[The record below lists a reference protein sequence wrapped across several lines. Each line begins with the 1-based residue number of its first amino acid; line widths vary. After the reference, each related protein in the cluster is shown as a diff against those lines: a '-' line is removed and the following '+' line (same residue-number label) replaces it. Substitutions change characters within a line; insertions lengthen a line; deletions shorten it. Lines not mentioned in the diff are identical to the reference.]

1 MPIFGTQMH
10 IVTFIFVCIEI
21 VIFFY
26 LIIFRLARPDDKT
39 VFLNIVLI
47 FLLLLYNVT
56 GGLLPDPK
64 LPGSFFLQ
72 EIIAYATGFIVP
84 CYFPYYAYKAF
95 GLQRLK
101 FHAYKGVF
109 LYLISPYLL
118 FVMVFA
124 LADNLKIAQYILILP
139 VIYATWFVFLLFKAI
154 RDKYNNDFSS
164 AESKQEL
171 IVLLLSLAPWI
182 SLPIISF
189 LNISQSI
196 EASVTNIGFLLLLS
210 LQVKQ
215 NINQIRIDHEKLIE
229 SELRLRTWNTNLQ
242 DEVNKR
248 TIELEKAHQIRSTNF
263 IYLVHETKTPLTL
276 IQNYLEEYINKNGSD
291 ENLEIVKGGVDKLT
305 ADMINLF
312 DIERY
317 SKGFDVYRHNKISNF
332 SEILKSCLPLFEY
345 YCNKLNITF
354 DVSLEKNIYIKADPN
369 AINRIT
375 NNIIENA
382 IKFSEE
388 GGKIKIFLSQK
399 DEKIIFS
406 VQDDGIGISPSLQ
419 KKIFEP
425 YFQIGHKNTSLQGM
439 GLGLPIVK
447 KVVDSLEGEIAI
459 ESDPKNRTGTKVII
473 ILTKHDLKPED
484 APVQNSNSSSI
495 SSYQFADYSI
505 EDSIYLPERKSIL
518 LIEDNIAMLNFLS
531 NKFRVSYNVF
541 CAHNGAE
548 ALKKINELAIIPDII
563 LSDIMMN
570 KMDGFSFIKTISEQ
584 PNYNH
589 IPIIFLTAKS
599 TPIDRLKGLKLGAI
613 DFFSKPFS
621 FEELNLKIETILLN
635 ISKQQTAILNSSILN
650 LKTLKNLNNEGSVQ
664 TYNSKFGQNIR
675 LLNLTN
681 REIEIA
687 KLIVI
692 GKTYKEIADALF
704 ISEKTVTKHIQ
715 NMFEKADVSNKV
727 KFINKLIL

>member
-1 MPIFGTQMH
+1 M
-10 IVTFIFVCIEI
+10 
-21 VIFFY
+21 
-26 LIIFRLARPDDKT
+26 
-39 VFLNIVLI
+39 
-47 FLLLLYNVT
+47 
-56 GGLLPDPK
+56 
-64 LPGSFFLQ
+64 
-72 EIIAYATGFIVP
+72 
-84 CYFPYYAYKAF
+84 
-95 GLQRLK
+95 
-101 FHAYKGVF
+101 
-109 LYLISPYLL
+109 
-118 FVMVFA
+118 
-124 LADNLKIAQYILILP
+124 
-139 VIYATWFVFLLFKAI
+139 
-154 RDKYNNDFSS
+154 
-164 AESKQEL
+164 
-171 IVLLLSLAPWI
+171 
-182 SLPIISF
+182 
-189 LNISQSI
+189 
-196 EASVTNIGFLLLLS
+196 
-210 LQVKQ
+210 
-215 NINQIRIDHEKLIE
+215 
-229 SELRLRTWNTNLQ
+229 
-242 DEVNKR
+242 
-248 TIELEKAHQIRSTNF
+248 
-263 IYLVHETKTPLTL
+263 
-276 IQNYLEEYINKNGSD
+276 
-291 ENLEIVKGGVDKLT
+291 
-305 ADMINLF
+305 
-312 DIERY
+312 
-317 SKGFDVYRHNKISNF
+317 
-332 SEILKSCLPLFEY
+332 
-345 YCNKLNITF
+345 
-354 DVSLEKNIYIKADPN
+354 
-369 AINRIT
+369 
-375 NNIIENA
+375 
-382 IKFSEE
+382 
-388 GGKIKIFLSQK
+388 
-399 DEKIIFS
+399 
-406 VQDDGIGISPSLQ
+406 
-419 KKIFEP
+419 
-425 YFQIGHKNTSLQGM
+425 
-439 GLGLPIVK
+439 K

-495 SSYQFADYSI
+495 SNYQFADYSI

-548 ALKKINELAIIPDII
+548 ALKKINEMAIIPDII

-687 KLIVI
+687 KLIVM
-692 GKTYKEIADALF
+692 GKTYKEIAGALF

>member
-1 MPIFGTQMH
+1 
-10 IVTFIFVCIEI
+10 
-21 VIFFY
+21 
-26 LIIFRLARPDDKT
+26 
-39 VFLNIVLI
+39 
-47 FLLLLYNVT
+47 
-56 GGLLPDPK
+56 
-64 LPGSFFLQ
+64 
-72 EIIAYATGFIVP
+72 
-84 CYFPYYAYKAF
+84 
-95 GLQRLK
+95 
-101 FHAYKGVF
+101 
-109 LYLISPYLL
+109 
-118 FVMVFA
+118 
-124 LADNLKIAQYILILP
+124 
-139 VIYATWFVFLLFKAI
+139 
-154 RDKYNNDFSS
+154 
-164 AESKQEL
+164 
-171 IVLLLSLAPWI
+171 
-182 SLPIISF
+182 
-189 LNISQSI
+189 
-196 EASVTNIGFLLLLS
+196 
-210 LQVKQ
+210 
-215 NINQIRIDHEKLIE
+215 
-229 SELRLRTWNTNLQ
+229 
-242 DEVNKR
+242 
-248 TIELEKAHQIRSTNF
+248 
-263 IYLVHETKTPLTL
+263 
-276 IQNYLEEYINKNGSD
+276 
-291 ENLEIVKGGVDKLT
+291 
-305 ADMINLF
+305 
-312 DIERY
+312 
-317 SKGFDVYRHNKISNF
+317 
-332 SEILKSCLPLFEY
+332 
-345 YCNKLNITF
+345 
-354 DVSLEKNIYIKADPN
+354 
-369 AINRIT
+369 
-375 NNIIENA
+375 
-382 IKFSEE
+382 
-388 GGKIKIFLSQK
+388 
-399 DEKIIFS
+399 
-406 VQDDGIGISPSLQ
+406 
-419 KKIFEP
+419 
-425 YFQIGHKNTSLQGM
+425 
-439 GLGLPIVK
+439 VK

-495 SSYQFADYSI
+495 SNYQFADYSI

-548 ALKKINELAIIPDII
+548 ALKKINEMAIIPDII

>member
-1 MPIFGTQMH
+1 
-10 IVTFIFVCIEI
+10 
-21 VIFFY
+21 
-26 LIIFRLARPDDKT
+26 
-39 VFLNIVLI
+39 
-47 FLLLLYNVT
+47 
-56 GGLLPDPK
+56 
-64 LPGSFFLQ
+64 
-72 EIIAYATGFIVP
+72 
-84 CYFPYYAYKAF
+84 
-95 GLQRLK
+95 
-101 FHAYKGVF
+101 
-109 LYLISPYLL
+109 
-118 FVMVFA
+118 
-124 LADNLKIAQYILILP
+124 
-139 VIYATWFVFLLFKAI
+139 
-154 RDKYNNDFSS
+154 
-164 AESKQEL
+164 
-171 IVLLLSLAPWI
+171 
-182 SLPIISF
+182 
-189 LNISQSI
+189 
-196 EASVTNIGFLLLLS
+196 
-210 LQVKQ
+210 
-215 NINQIRIDHEKLIE
+215 
-229 SELRLRTWNTNLQ
+229 
-242 DEVNKR
+242 
-248 TIELEKAHQIRSTNF
+248 
-263 IYLVHETKTPLTL
+263 
-276 IQNYLEEYINKNGSD
+276 
-291 ENLEIVKGGVDKLT
+291 
-305 ADMINLF
+305 
-312 DIERY
+312 
-317 SKGFDVYRHNKISNF
+317 
-332 SEILKSCLPLFEY
+332 
-345 YCNKLNITF
+345 
-354 DVSLEKNIYIKADPN
+354 
-369 AINRIT
+369 
-375 NNIIENA
+375 
-382 IKFSEE
+382 
-388 GGKIKIFLSQK
+388 
-399 DEKIIFS
+399 
-406 VQDDGIGISPSLQ
+406 
-419 KKIFEP
+419 
-425 YFQIGHKNTSLQGM
+425 M

-495 SSYQFADYSI
+495 SNYQFADYSI

-650 LKTLKNLNNEGSVQ
+650 LKTLKNFNNEGSVQ
-664 TYNSKFGQNIR
+664 TYNSKFGQNIK
-675 LLNLTN
+675 LLNLTT